1 MWLLDLKFGLI
12 VKKIVSVMIFILIKI
27 SKRILDMLE
36 KVSLLWRKL
45 KLVCINFLV
54 DLYDNYVGSFFW

>member
-54 DLYDNYVGSFFW
+54 DLYDNYVRRCFW